1 MKMKTSL
8 TAFVHSLGLAAVAV
22 TTGTTSVMQMKK
34 SRFVSAGFVR
44 AIMILIIV
52 SFVSGISAEM
62 DNQVSGINAVIRVS
76 LTPCA
81 DGFLHAGS
89 RRHL

>member
-8 TAFVHSLGLAAVAV
+8 AAFFVHSLGLAAAAV
-22 TTGTTSVMQMKK
+22 TTGTSSVMQMKK

-44 AIMILIIV
+44 VIMILIIV

-62 DNQVSGINAVIRVS
+62 DNQVSGINAVIKMICWTDLR
-76 LTPCA
+76 
-81 DGFLHAGS
+81 
-89 RRHL
+89 

>member
-1 MKMKTSL
+1 MDRGGSL
-8 TAFVHSLGLAAVAV
+8 SLVA
-22 TTGTTSVMQMKK
+22 T
-34 SRFVSAGFVR
+34 RFVSAGFMRV
-44 AIMILIIV
+44 IMMLIIV